1 MLLMWPSVAVGDC
14 RSIGADLDY
23 HLVESLK
30 LRKEVLVSEPEQ
42 VRVQLCGRFAFVV
55 ASRPVHKQLPGR
67 RGRVLLAYLAAHRDR
82 PVSRD
87 QLLDAL
93 WPDGRAATAAAT
105 LSVVLSKVR
114 SFIAPA
120 RIDGRSTL
128 QLVLPAGSI
137 VDLDA
142 AIAALHQA
150 QSANALRDWRRAWPA
165 ALTALMIGRRGFL
178 TEYDEAWV
186 QPGRAQMD
194 LVYERALACYAEA
207 CLGLGGT
214 EVPGAERAAR
224 QLIERAPLSEI
235 GYQLLMEVLAARGD
249 NAAALAVY
257 EQLRRTVRVELGVD
271 PGPAVRQLYQR
282 LLHTTADG

>member
-1 MLLMWPSVAVGDC
+1 
-14 RSIGADLDY
+14 
-23 HLVESLK
+23 
-30 LRKEVLVSEPEQ
+30 VLVSEREQ

-55 ASRPVHKQLPGR
+55 AGRPVHRQLPGR
-67 RGRVLLAYLAAHRDR
+67 RGRLLLAYLAAHRDR
-82 PVSRD
+82 PVSRG
-87 QLLDAL
+87 QLLDTL
-93 WPDGRAATAAAT
+93 WPDGRATTAAAT

-165 ALTALMIGRRGFL
+165 ALTALMIARRGFL

-186 QPGRAQMD
+186 QTRRAQMD

-207 CLGLGGT
+207 CLGVGGT

-224 QLIERAPLSEI
+224 QLIERAPLYET

-249 NAAALAVY
+249 TAAALAVY
-257 EQLRRTVRVELGVD
+257 EQLRRTVRDELGVD

-282 LLHTTADG
+282 LLHATADG